1 MRGSARSGGPR
12 GDAGSGCVRGA
23 VLTAL
28 GAALVACGV
37 QPTGVI
43 DAGEPASGLTRGMRL
58 YYASDT
64 GLRAVPVLDRE
75 SGSLDAVMKLLAQG
89 PTAAERREGLTTLL
103 HAPSGYAVTGD
114 GPRVT
119 VELEGPYW
127 AEARDQVTGQ
137 LVCTLASFQSV
148 SEAEVRAD
156 DVEVTISP
164 GEGPDLGPLRCAEYL
179 DG

>member
-1 MRGSARSGGPR
+1 MGR
-12 GDAGSGCVRGA
+12 VRGGVRTGRVRGV
-23 VLTAL
+23 VLTVL
-28 GAALVACGV
+28 GAALVGCGV

-43 DAGEPASGLTRGMRL
+43 EAGEPASGLTRGMRL

-64 GLRAVPVLDRE
+64 GLRAVPVLDRDI
-75 SGSLDAVMKLLAQG
+75 SSLDAVMKLLSQG
-89 PTAAERREGLTTLL
+89 PTEAERREGLTTLL
-103 HAPSGYAVTGD
+103 HAPGGYNVTGD
-114 GPRVT
+114 GAHVA

-148 SEAEVRAD
+148 REAEVRAD
-156 DVEVTISP
+156 DVEVTIRP
-164 GEGPDLGPLRCAEYL
+164 GEGPVLGPLRCAEFL